1 MKAKVLDFLNRH
13 NLNPDEIDMDKL
25 CTYFMEE
32 MHKGL
37 EGKESSLPMIPSYCS
52 VDGKPRAGQK
62 VAVIDA
68 GGTNLRT
75 CIVEFSKDLKPQI
88 KEFKKT
94 RMPGSDKE
102 VSAKEFISLF
112 ADEVKRIIDQCDKVG
127 FCFSY
132 AAQILPDHDGIPLAL
147 SKEIK
152 APEIV
157 GKKLGESLF
166 AELASRGHDVSGKK
180 ILILNDTV
188 ATLLAAQSQNTDNK
202 YDGCIGFILGTGT
215 NTAYIEKSSNIIK
228 LPEGIETSENQIINV
243 ESGSLSFSL
252 GDVDKYFLASTLN
265 ASNYNFEKMISGAY
279 LGKLAW
285 FIIRAAVYEGV
296 LSSRFAE
303 VFDKFAP
310 TSNTVTTQSLSDFLS
325 HPHSEDILS
334 NYIGEGLSSS
344 KAEANDIELIMK
356 AHIQRAAKL
365 TAVNLAAAVLI
376 TDFGKDPA
384 HPVLINAD
392 GTTFY
397 KTPYL
402 RESTVQY
409 LTEYLASKGRYVEFT
424 QIEDSPIIGAA
435 IGALSL

>member
-25 CTYFMEE
+25 CAYFMEE